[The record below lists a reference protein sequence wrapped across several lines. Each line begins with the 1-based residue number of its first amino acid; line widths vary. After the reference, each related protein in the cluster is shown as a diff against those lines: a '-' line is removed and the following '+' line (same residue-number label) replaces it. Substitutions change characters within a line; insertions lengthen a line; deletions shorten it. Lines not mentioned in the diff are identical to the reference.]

1 MPALRPATVLP
12 LLVVV
17 ALPLP
22 APPGWGSAIDAEKF
36 DVDFA
41 HSEIGFSIR
50 FMGLTNVRGRFKEYA
65 GTIMYV
71 DKDVAKSTVSVLIQA
86 KSIDTG
92 TEFRDRD
99 LRGPSF
105 FNVDSFPTIL
115 FQSTRIDRT
124 GSGFVARG
132 PFTLRGVTREIAIP
146 FTQMHGKMK
155 DAWGNTRIGFAGSL
169 RLDRTDYGITGSNF
183 WNQFVDLTRMAL
195 ADTVEIDLTV
205 EGIIWNFSRR
215 NFPARPGTKSLAEA
229 LNQTLDERGLDA
241 ALARYRELQRDTA
254 TYSTGEAQLNTLGYK
269 LLQAGKVAEAIAMFQ
284 LNVES
289 FPQSSNVY
297 DSLGEAYL
305 AKGDRTAARSNY
317 QKALAMNPQNVGAME
332 VLRWLN

>member
-1 MPALRPATVLP
+1 MLRAAAVLP
-12 LLVVV
+12 LV
-17 ALPLP
+17 AALALP
-22 APPGWGSAIDAEKF
+22 APAARRVGPAIDAEKF
-36 DVDFA
+36 DVDFS

-50 FMGLTNVRGRFKEYA
+50 FMGLTNVRGRFEEYA

-92 TEFRDRD
+92 TEFRDKD

-105 FNVDSFPTIL
+105 LNVDSFPTIF

-124 GSGFVARG
+124 GDGFVARG
-132 PFTLRGVTREIAIP
+132 SLTLRGVTRQIAIP

-155 DAWGNTRIGFAGSL
+155 DGWGNTRIGFAGSL
-169 RLDRTDYGITGSNF
+169 RLDRKDYGITGSNF

-205 EGIIWNFSRR
+205 EGIVWNFDRF

-229 LNQTLDERGLDA
+229 LNQTLTERGLPA
-241 ALARYRELQRDTA
+241 ALAQYPELRRDTA
-254 TYSTGEAQLNTLGYK
+254 AYSTGEAQLNTLGYK
-269 LLQAGKVAEAIAMFQ
+269 LLQAGKVADAIAMFKV
-284 LNVES
+284 NVES

-305 AKGDRTAARSNY
+305 VKGDRAGARHNY
-317 QKALAMNPQNVGAME
+317 EKALALNPQNVGAME
-332 VLRWLN
+332 VLRWLK